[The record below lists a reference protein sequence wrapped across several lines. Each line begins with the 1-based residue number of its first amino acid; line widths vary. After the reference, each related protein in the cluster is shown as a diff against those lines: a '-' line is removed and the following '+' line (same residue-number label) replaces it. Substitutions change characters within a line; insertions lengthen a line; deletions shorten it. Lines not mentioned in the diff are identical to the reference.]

1 MKIKNIIVLYCLI
14 GFSVLIGCKNNEA
27 INATKKAA
35 IEVSVASITKQNI
48 EEFITFNGV
57 TVYQSKEDIRSNVT
71 GYISSLRYKIGDEVR
86 VGQVFAYVRTKEQ
99 DALKDAVK
107 IDSSLAK
114 FISPISIKSNGTGI
128 IKTLNINKNDY
139 VVEGD
144 VIASIIQPNSLVVQV
159 SVPYEYETDV
169 TINTA
174 CEIWLPNGEK
184 LSAKITDKLPT
195 VDAAS
200 QSQTFI
206 IKLYN
211 TKDLPENL
219 NVQVKIIQEES
230 SDLLTV
236 PKRALQTNE
245 LLTEFWVMKITNDSL
260 AVKTIVT
267 IGLKND
273 SIVQVNSN
281 VLKLNDLLIT
291 TGAYQMQDS
300 TIVKY
305 KRK

>member
-211 TKDLPENL
+211 PKDLPENL